1 MPPPGRA
8 MVWHE
13 RTMLLSDFRMAAALR
28 CGLAAIAL
36 MAGAAGGLAQ
46 TADIARNRA
55 MERKSFTDADIAR
68 GLFAVA
74 FGAEFNVAGRVD
86 RIRRFEDP
94 IRIHIDNRALPD
106 RTEQVAAVIA
116 DIKNRVQH
124 LDIAVTAREEDANVV
139 ITLTRDREL
148 VPLIR
153 RLYGTERARQIQ
165 QNLEPQ
171 CLSGFRKDAN
181 FRIQRSDVLI
191 VADVGDYIFYD
202 CIYEELLQAL
212 GPINDDEDVPWTM
225 FNDEVQMGFFG
236 VYDQYL
242 LNIIYHPRIH
252 AGMTRDQ
259 VRGLL
264 PEIMP
269 QVRAFVARMNN
280 LAD

>member
-8 MVWHE
+8 MVRHE
-13 RTMLLSDFRMAAALR
+13 RYTLLNEFRMAAALR
-28 CGLAAIAL
+28 CAFAAVAL
-36 MAGAAGGLAQ
+36 CAGDTAVLAQ

-55 MERKSFTDADIAR
+55 MERKSFSDADIAR

-86 RIRRFEDP
+86 RIRRFEEP
-94 IRIHIDNRALPD
+94 IRIYIDNRAVPD
-106 RTEQVAAVIA
+106 RTSQVAAVIE
-116 DIKNRVQH
+116 DIRSRVEH
-124 LDIAVTAREEDANVV
+124 LDIAVTQNESDANVV
-139 ITLTRDREL
+139 VTLTRDREL
-148 VPLIR
+148 IPLIR
-153 RLYGTERARQIQ
+153 RLYGAERARQIQ
-165 QNLEPQ
+165 HNLEPQ

-181 FRIQRSDVLI
+181 FRIQKSDVLI
-191 VADVGDYIFYD
+191 VADVGDYIFFD

-212 GPINDDEDVPWTM
+212 GPINDDENVPWTM

-259 VRGLL
+259 VRALL
-264 PEIMP
+264 PEVMP
-269 QVRAFVARMNN
+269 QVRAFVAKMNN

>member
-1 MPPPGRA
+1 
-8 MVWHE
+8 
-13 RTMLLSDFRMAAALR
+13 MLLSDFRMAAALR